1 MKGTG
6 PEPGPAMVCALVMS
20 PVSARIVDYPDWLRC
35 VCLLS
40 WLLERLWLED
50 CQSDQPGSAS
60 LLRAGAETL
69 FNLPRQRTQSI
80 GMVDSAHR
88 RAAGDICLS
97 EWQEQYVFV
106 KCEGIG
112 CGWRHRYLTLNDPM
126 SGVYVAG
133 CPSLGRGKGR
143 EVMVASPP

>member
-6 PEPGPAMVCALVMS
+6 PGPAMVCAVMS
-20 PVSARIVDYPDWLRC
+20 PVSARIVDYADWLRC

-60 LLRAGAETL
+60 LLGAGAEML
-69 FNLPRQRTQSI
+69 FNLPRHRTQSI
-80 GMVDSAHR
+80 GMVDSARR
-88 RAAGDICLS
+88 RAAGDVCLS

-112 CGWRHRYLTLNDPM
+112 CGWGQHLEAQISDP
-126 SGVYVAG
+126 
-133 CPSLGRGKGR
+133 
-143 EVMVASPP
+143 E